1 MGASK
6 DAFIQ
11 QRDEEANGSPDIPQK
26 SKTLY
31 EINHDYLSKIQA
43 LEEKDFV
50 LDPEDEEFLTINKSQ
65 LEQKAIS
72 YLEVIQSKEL
82 YNSRI
87 DDEIKRLQALKK
99 KTTKTID
106 RLNDTLLTAVKTFG
120 VFTVGFT
127 KFGTRKSTSV
137 IVDELKINQLD
148 AEYKTVKVTES
159 ANRDAIKKALQAGK
173 EIDGCEIQEN
183 LNLKIN

>member
-1 MGASK
+1 MGGSK
-6 DAFIQ
+6 ELFTQ
-11 QRDEEANGSPDIPQK
+11 QRDEEANGSPAIPSK

-31 EINHDYLSKIQA
+31 EINHDYLSKIQQ

-65 LEQKAIS
+65 LEQKSIS
-72 YLEVIQSKEL
+72 YLEVIQSKEIF
-82 YNSRI
+82 NTRI
-87 DDEIKRLQALKK
+87 DDEIKRLQVLKK
-99 KTTKTID
+99 RNDKTID
-106 RLNDTLLTAVKTFG
+106 RLKDTLLTAVKTFG

-127 KFGTRKSTSV
+127 KFGTRKSTAVV
-137 IVDELKINQLD
+137 IDELKVNKL
-148 AEYKTVKVTES
+148 AKKYKTITVTEKP
-159 ANRDAIKKALQAGK
+159 NRDAIKKDLQAGK